1 MILLRSVGSFVV
13 KIVTSGVA
21 LKVVEHS
28 GKKAV
33 DVVARMIGRDRRSGY
48 TVLRVEDYRHLPKLS
63 LPAGY
68 CYIIR
73 DEEQTNR
80 HRIGIVSHPCAD
92 LKKLKMETPF
102 EVVVVALLECANTKD
117 FEQKLRDE
125 FARKRVGGSNWYKL
139 RRSDLRKID
148 EIRDRFMDN

>member
-1 MILLRSVGSFVV
+1 MIFVRSVGSTVV

-33 DVVARMIGRDRRSGY
+33 DVVARMIGRDRRSGF
-48 TVLRVEDYRHLPKLS
+48 TVLRAEDYRHLPKLS

-80 HRIGIVSHPCAD
+80 HRIGIVSQPCAD
-92 LKKLKMETPF
+92 LQKLKMETPF
-102 EVVVVALLECANTKD
+102 EVGLVSLLECANAED
-117 FEQKLRDE
+117 FAKTLRDE
-125 FARKRVGGSNWYKL
+125 FARKRVDGSNWYKL
-139 RRSDLRKID
+139 KRSDLRKID
-148 EIRDRFMDN
+148 EIRDRFKDN

>member
-1 MILLRSVGSFVV
+1 MILMRSVGSAVV
-13 KIVTSGVA
+13 KILTSGVA
-21 LKVVEHS
+21 HKVVEHS

-33 DVVARMIGRDRRSGY
+33 DVVARMIGRDRRPGY
-48 TVLRVEDYRHLPKLS
+48 TVLRVDDYRHLPKLI

-80 HRIGIVSHPCAD
+80 HRIGMVSQPFAE

-102 EVVVVALLECANTKD
+102 EVVVVAILECANVKD

-125 FARKRVGGSNWYKL
+125 FAQKRVGGSN
-139 RRSDLRKID
+139 
-148 EIRDRFMDN
+148 